1 MPRLGL
7 SGPRHRLALAGREHR
22 TLVLAAKI
30 AALVVLTGVLL
41 GFVLMAAGVGSG
53 EDDVAVTNPAVPTIT
68 DGGGPP
74 STDDAQ
80 PVPAPPPATVAAPAV
95 GTQTAV
101 MGPKPKPKPRPT
113 ATSRPGRPGLPD
125 RFERA
130 GSRCQ
135 PEGAFA
141 FTKRFEPLVCRNG
154 RWERMFG
161 PVR

>member
-7 SGPRHRLALAGREHR
+7 SGPRHRLAIVGREHR

-30 AALVVLTGVLL
+30 GALVVLAGVLL
-41 GFVLMAAGVGSG
+41 GFLLMAVGVGNG
-53 EDDVAVTNPAVPTIT
+53 DDEVAVTNPAVPTIT

-80 PVPAPPPATVAAPAV
+80 PVPPPPPATVAAPAV

-101 MGPKPKPKPRPT
+101 LAPKPKPTPRPT
-113 ATSRPGRPGLPD
+113 VTRPGLPD
-125 RFERA
+125 RFETA
-130 GSRCQ
+130 GKKCQ

-141 FTKRFEPLVCRNG
+141 FTRRYEPLVCRNG
-154 RWERMFG
+154 RWDRMFG